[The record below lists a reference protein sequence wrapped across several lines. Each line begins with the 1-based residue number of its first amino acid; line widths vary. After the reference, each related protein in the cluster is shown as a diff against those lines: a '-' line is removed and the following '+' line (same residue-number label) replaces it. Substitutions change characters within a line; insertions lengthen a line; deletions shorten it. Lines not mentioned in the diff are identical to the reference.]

1 MLLAVDEVFA
11 GYGKNLVL
19 RGISLRVN
27 EGEIVTLIG
36 HNGTGKTTTLRTIM
50 GLLKPSRGKISFLEE
65 AKTNWSPKQ
74 NVVKGIAYVPQEN
87 ALFRELSVG
96 SNLELAS
103 YTVKDA
109 QEFRLRQQEVFKLF
123 PILEERKWQ
132 RAGTLSGG
140 MQRMLSVGMAL
151 MTRPKLLLMDEPSLG
166 LSPIMVENV
175 MGAVRAINE
184 RFNSAVLL
192 VEQNV
197 KQALLVAQRAYVMK
211 IGQIILDEKTEDM
224 LRREH
229 LWELF

>member
-1 MLLAVDEVFA
+1 MLLAMDEVFA

-19 RGISLRVN
+19 RGISLRVD

-36 HNGTGKTTTLRTIM
+36 HNGTGKTTTLRTLM
-50 GLLKPSRGKISFLEE
+50 GILPPSGGKISFLQE
-65 AKTNWSPKQ
+65 AKTHWSPKE
-74 NVVKGIAYVPQEN
+74 NVIKGISYVPQEN
-87 ALFRELSVG
+87 ALFRELSVL
-96 SNLELAS
+96 SNLELGS

-109 QEFRLRQQEVFKLF
+109 NEIQLRRQEVYHLF

-132 RAGTLSGG
+132 KAGTLSGG

-166 LSPIMVENV
+166 LAPVLVQNLMA
-175 MGAVRAINE
+175 AVRAINE
-184 RFNSAVLL
+184 RFHSAVLL

-211 IGQIILDEKTEDM
+211 VGQIILEEKTEDM